1 MQTNP
6 DRSFPAGKQKAATP
20 AQRKAPKGT
29 VATPANSNV
38 EAAAE
43 ELGKLNVKAEP
54 RPKSKQIDVIEE
66 YGKAKR
72 DKKSASFVVVGKFRE
87 TLPTAQHRNILSR
100 HV

>member
-6 DRSFPAGKQKAATP
+6 DPSLPAGNKVAAP
-20 AQRKAPKGT
+20 AKKKSAKGT

-54 RPKSKQIDVIEE
+54 RPKSKQIDVVEA
-66 YGKAKR
+66 YGNAKR
-72 DKKSASFVVVGKFRE
+72 DKKSASFVVVGK
-87 TLPTAQHRNILSR
+87 SR
-100 HV
+100 HVPTTRPHP